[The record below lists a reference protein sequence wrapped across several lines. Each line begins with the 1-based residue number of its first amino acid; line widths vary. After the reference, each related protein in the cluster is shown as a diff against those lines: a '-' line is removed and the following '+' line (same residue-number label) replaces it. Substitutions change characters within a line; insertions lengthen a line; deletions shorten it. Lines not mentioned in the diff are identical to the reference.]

1 MSLRQRQQLTG
12 DVAWMIRQS
21 GRTATILRPQNA
33 GQDSFFGSHET
44 AEVEIGAIPIEIKAL
59 SPKDLA
65 EIGADAAA
73 SVLPDSGV
81 QEQDILMIDAIR
93 YRLTELKAQ
102 NCFGA
107 ITHIDLH
114 LELEK
119 MEAGHE

>member
-1 MSLRQRQQLTG
+1 MKDRQRRQMNG
-12 DVAWMIRQS
+12 DVAWLIRQS
-21 GRTATILRPQNA
+21 DISARVFRSDREGE
-33 GQDSFFGSHET
+33 DYFFGSHEP
-44 AEVEIGAIPIEIKAL
+44 AEVEIAVIPIEIKAL

-81 QEQDILMIDAIR
+81 LESDILDIDGVR
-93 YRLTELKAQ
+93 YRVSEVKPQ

-107 ITHIDLH
+107 LTHLDLH

-119 MEAGHE
+119 REAAHG